1 MTAGLGE
8 ADLARMQRSG
18 IVALSDEEGLELF
31 DQAIGAG
38 LPLALAAPLDRSAL
52 RAQAAAGVLPAPL
65 RDLVRAPA
73 RRPASGSSLA
83 VKLAAVSEAERRQ
96 LVLDLVRSEVAA
108 VLGHASAAAIE
119 PEKAFKD
126 LGFDSLA
133 AVELRNRLKAA
144 TGLRLGAT
152 VVFDHPSASAL
163 AEHLLLEATAAGGA
177 RKAVARAQSSEEPI
191 AIVGAACRFP
201 GGVSSPDGLWQLVA
215 DGRDGIGEFPTDR
228 GWDLERLF
236 HPDPDHPSTSY
247 VSEAGFLEGAD
258 RFDADFFGI
267 GPREALV
274 SDPQQRLLL
283 EASWEALEDA
293 GIDPASLRGSQAGVF
308 AGISSQDYVSG
319 LSAADGGPEGYRLTG
334 SSASV
339 ISGRISYTLGLEGP
353 AITIDTACSSSLVAM
368 HLASQALR
376 GGECSLALAG
386 GVTVLA
392 TPSLFAEFSRQR
404 VLAPDGRCKSFA
416 QAADGAGFSEG
427 VGVVALER
435 LSDAQRNGHR
445 VLALIRGSAVN
456 QDGASNGLSAPNGPS
471 QERVIRQ
478 ALANARLSPQ
488 DVDAVEAHGTGTTLG
503 DPIEA
508 GALSA
513 TYGQERERPLKLGSI
528 KSNIGHA
535 QAAAGVAG
543 VIKMVMALR
552 AQTLPK
558 TLHVDA
564 PSANVDWET
573 GKVELLTEAEPW
585 ESNGAAR
592 RAGISSFGISGTN
605 AHLIVEE
612 APEPAAEQ
620 GAAEPDS
627 PQALSGGPIPLLL
640 SAKSE
645 DALRAGAGRLASQ
658 LKDNPELDPLDV
670 AYSLATT
677 RSAFERRAVILGA
690 DAKELLGGLT
700 ALQRGEDSP
709 ALVGGRAASASKL
722 AFLFSGHGSQWSQMA
737 LGLLECSPAFA
748 AHIAECEGALSPLV
762 DWSLKEV
769 LRDPEGAWLDR
780 LEVIQPALFAVMI
793 SLAKLWRGLGVE
805 PQAVVGHSLGEIAA
819 AHVAG
824 GLSLDDAAKLGVVRA
839 RLITKL
845 VGQGSLASIA
855 LGAERLEARLGRWG
869 ERSRSPR
876 STAPPPRSWPAAARR
891 WRSSW
896 PSVRQRR
903 PASTACPPRWPPT
916 QPKSRCC
923 ARS

>member
-1 MTAGLGE
+1 MGDPSRE
-8 ADLARMQRSG
+8 VVD
-18 IVALSDEEGLELF
+18 
-31 DQAIGAG
+31 
-38 LPLALAAPLDRSAL
+38 AL
-52 RAQAAAGVLPAPL
+52 RAALKERDRLRRENSRLLAGN
-65 RDLVRAPA
+65 D
-73 RRPASGSSLA
+73 
-83 VKLAAVSEAERRQ
+83 
-96 LVLDLVRSEVAA
+96 
-108 VLGHASAAAIE
+108 
-119 PEKAFKD
+119 
-126 LGFDSLA
+126 
-133 AVELRNRLKAA
+133 
-144 TGLRLGAT
+144 
-152 VVFDHPSASAL
+152 
-163 AEHLLLEATAAGGA
+163 
-177 RKAVARAQSSEEPI
+177 EPI
-191 AIVGAACRFP
+191 AIVGMSCRYP
-201 GGVSSPDGLWQLVA
+201 GGVDSPESLLRLVLE
-215 DGRDGIGEFPTDR
+215 GRDAISEFPTDR

-236 HPDPDHPSTSY
+236 HPDPDHPGTSY
-247 VSEAGFLEGAD
+247 GREGGFLDDAPG
-258 RFDADFFGI
+258 FDAEFFAI
-267 GPREALV
+267 APREATAM
-274 SDPQQRLLL
+274 DPQQRALL

-308 AGISSQDYVSG
+308 AGISSQDYQ
-319 LSAADGGPEGYRLTG
+319 LAKAASDELEGYRATG
-334 SSASV
+334 NSSSV
-339 ISGRISYTLGLEGP
+339 ISGRVAYTLGLEGP

-386 GVTVLA
+386 GVTVLG
-392 TPSLFAEFSRQR
+392 TPGAFIELSRQR
-404 VLAPDGRCKSFA
+404 ALAVDGRSKAFA

-508 GALSA
+508 GALLA

-535 QAAAGVAG
+535 QGAAGVAG

-585 ESNGAAR
+585 ESNGGAR

-780 LEVIQPALFAVMI
+780 LEVIQPALLAVMI